1 MKLSD
6 ELKGVL
12 ELVSL
17 GKTNEEISVELNY
30 STRTVERR
38 ISNLLKIY
46 QVKNRIL
53 LAQEYLKEQLV

>member
-17 GKTNEEISVELNY
+17 GKTNEEISIELNY